1 MDVSRVTAYLH
12 EHIPITAHL
21 GAKVDAYDGTSISL
35 SAPLRP
41 NLNHR
46 NTVFG
51 GSMSVLAI
59 LSGWT
64 LLHIKLHEE
73 KIKCRLVIQ
82 KTSCNFLE
90 PIDDD
95 FTSTSSMPE
104 GDVWGKFV
112 KTLKKHG
119 KARIA
124 VSSRITSSSGTGGTH
139 EGLYVA
145 IILKEHESA

>member
-1 MDVSRVTAYLH
+1 MDLASVTAYLH
-12 EHIPITAHL
+12 KHIPITAHI
-21 GAKVDAYDGTSISL
+21 GAVVQSYDGTTISL
-35 SAPLRP
+35 FAPLRP

-64 LLHIKLHEE
+64 LLHIKLHDAG
-73 KIKCRLVIQ
+73 IKCRLVIQ
-82 KTSCNFLE
+82 KTSCDFLE
-90 PIDDD
+90 PIADD
-95 FTSTSSMPE
+95 FSSTSTLPK
-104 GDVWGKFV
+104 GDVWEKFI

-119 KARIA
+119 KARIRVTSTIA
-124 VSSRITSSSGTGGTH
+124 SSSGTGGTH

-145 IILKEHESA
+145 LILKEQESA